1 MEYHDLDTTYLDGLL
16 ADLKDEYSGDLTAP
30 IVDTLKYLEPKKYS
44 VADSHLTA
52 DTKKLRLLLN
62 GDLRRVNLFLNKC
75 QRSYIETEPGNNNAL
90 RAVHMQLHVPREF
103 TVDMLRH
110 QIAEHFAQYPDFFAP
125 KMKEYL
131 KNCKIS
137 YNRYIYAVYHGE
149 IWCDEYILGA
159 ISRMY
164 NIRLSIISPL
174 FSDLWNVYHDGKG
187 KPDVVLVINGRGFR
201 THYDR
206 ITHFTATKGTEHKW
220 QCVGSS
226 QQLQAV
232 DMYTGYS
239 EGQMMGLDFRTI
251 NQSQTIVQKGQQVLK
266 DVNELCRDIKRICIR
281 RDEIITDLKTL
292 DIEVG
297 DFRKLTSYYIQEE
310 LPEFMNRRTIPATK
324 RKLEIFPSTSG
335 SIPKVRVKD
344 IRQTEVGQQILR
356 QRVDE
361 TDTSEWNRNIQQM
374 KEIQSTAHT
383 KTISEA
389 RDREYVKQVQKQ
401 KERGDVQQMSVKEQT
416 VHDQEAPPR
425 KRCKIKSGGRNVR
438 APSMLQMNLSLPSLG
453 IYETMIRTPEKK
465 PVQTIRQYQLVKNK
479 EEESREEMSEKEE
492 GEIDESRSDIQGD
505 LPEDIEKYEEGT
517 EGDGNET
524 DEKQEDSDS
533 EMDLNETNQ
542 ETIEHGTTS
551 SDDEDISSPEFDLP
565 LEKIVQIPPEMLIP
579 PEEVKQ
585 EVGSEDEALNQI
597 ENADKQIDA
606 LEEMIRKRIEESRE
620 KENTRIEESRE
631 KENKRHD
638 TPSEDISQTTTAPS
652 HRKVITVQPIASYD
666 EIFSTS
672 NQPTEGKV
680 VESQIEVKKEPGTV
694 ENDDDL
700 IFVQHEY
707 PNVDTQIKSEPTELE
722 TAKQHPSK
730 KRTIILKQIL
740 KAVKQPEPQSIVRTV
755 SASTLPKMVADT
767 KGKRCTT
774 GKPGVKL
781 VVCAREHSERG
792 NVPTISS
799 TPKAIVPGKAVRE
812 VKSSTTG
819 KQSEQRS
826 VPKMFAPPKV
836 QSSTHPLI
844 NIADITRG
852 LKVKKQEE
860 TVGVHTMKSD
870 KVAMPTIQ
878 KRDIIK
884 PKARAPLHIDVQGN
898 IDKQTTIQGNVKN
911 LTIHHV
917 TTPSATSRSHPA
929 IVVTSP
935 SELSIHV
942 PSVQARTQSQL
953 AMEYKSR
960 ERMKGKQIVEV
971 QRNVIKGTIQPPVP
985 VSEQSEEYYYCDKC
999 PKKFKSKSYY
1009 RIHMRR
1015 LCEALENPQVLVCNT
1030 CGKFF
1035 KHEKNYR
1042 NHLGVHDG
1050 VKRFACRRC
1059 GQKFLRESELMK
1071 HRNICRVAR

>member
-1 MEYHDLDTTYLDGLL
+1 
-16 ADLKDEYSGDLTAP
+16 
-30 IVDTLKYLEPKKYS
+30 
-44 VADSHLTA
+44 
-52 DTKKLRLLLN
+52 
-62 GDLRRVNLFLNKC
+62 
-75 QRSYIETEPGNNNAL
+75 
-90 RAVHMQLHVPREF
+90 
-103 TVDMLRH
+103 
-110 QIAEHFAQYPDFFAP
+110 
-125 KMKEYL
+125 MKE
-131 KNCKIS
+131 
-137 YNRYIYAVYHGE
+137 V
-149 IWCDEYILGA
+149 
-159 ISRMY
+159 
-164 NIRLSIISPL
+164 
-174 FSDLWNVYHDGKG
+174 
-187 KPDVVLVINGRGFR
+187 
-201 THYDR
+201 
-206 ITHFTATKGTEHKW
+206 
-220 QCVGSS
+220 
-226 QQLQAV
+226 
-232 DMYTGYS
+232 
-239 EGQMMGLDFRTI
+239 
-251 NQSQTIVQKGQQVLK
+251 
-266 DVNELCRDIKRICIR
+266 
-281 RDEIITDLKTL
+281 
-292 DIEVG
+292 
-297 DFRKLTSYYIQEE
+297 
-310 LPEFMNRRTIPATK
+310 
-324 RKLEIFPSTSG
+324 
-335 SIPKVRVKD
+335 
-344 IRQTEVGQQILR
+344 
-356 QRVDE
+356 
-361 TDTSEWNRNIQQM
+361 
-374 KEIQSTAHT
+374 QSTART

-425 KRCKIKSGGRNVR
+425 KQCKIKSGGRNVR

-453 IYETMIRTPEKK
+453 IYETMIRTPEKN
-465 PVQTIRQYQLVKNK
+465 PVQTICQYQLVKNK

-492 GEIDESRSDIQGD
+492 GEIDESHSDVQGD
-505 LPEDIEKYEEGT
+505 LPEDIENYEEGT

-551 SDDEDISSPEFDLP
+551 SDDEDISCPEFDLP
-565 LEKIVQIPPEMLIP
+565 LEKIVQIPPEMLIL

-585 EVGSEDEALNQI
+585 EVGSEDAALNQI
-597 ENADKQIDA
+597 ENADK
-606 LEEMIRKRIEESRE
+606 
-620 KENTRIEESRE
+620 
-631 KENKRHD
+631 
-638 TPSEDISQTTTAPS
+638 
-652 HRKVITVQPIASYD
+652 
-666 EIFSTS
+666 
-672 NQPTEGKV
+672 
-680 VESQIEVKKEPGTV
+680 
-694 ENDDDL
+694 
-700 IFVQHEY
+700 
-707 PNVDTQIKSEPTELE
+707 QIKSEPTELE

-730 KRTIILKQIL
+730 KRTIVLKQIL

-781 VVCAREHSERG
+781 VVCTREHNERG
-792 NVPTISS
+792 NDPTISS

-878 KRDIIK
+878 KHDIIK
-884 PKARAPLHIDVQGN
+884 PKARAPLHIEVQGN

-942 PSVQARTQSQL
+942 PSVQVRTQSQL
-953 AMEYKSR
+953 AMEYKSC

-999 PKKFKSKSYY
+999 PKQFKLKSYY

-1015 LCEALENPQVLVCNT
+1015 LCEALENLQVLVCNT

-1035 KHEKNYR
+1035 KHKKNYR

-1050 VKRFACRRC
+1050 VKRFACQRC
-1059 GQKFLRESELMK
+1059 GQKFFTGE
-1071 HRNICRVAR
+1071 